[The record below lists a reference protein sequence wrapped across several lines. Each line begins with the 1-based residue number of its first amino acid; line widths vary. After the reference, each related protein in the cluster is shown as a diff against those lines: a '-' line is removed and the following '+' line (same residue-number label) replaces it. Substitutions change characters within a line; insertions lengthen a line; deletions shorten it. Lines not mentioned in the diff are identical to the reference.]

1 MDQPKTPPSS
11 KSPHQV
17 LKGRPHPILS
27 LTIPDEPTFD
37 PKQQSIESIK
47 NKAAQLLLENQE
59 LRAFFLDKDSLKKY
73 DESADKKL
81 FLQLF
86 TRNSFAISK
95 KILIYRA
102 AVDKVKELRDD
113 DFEIAPKTE
122 GINSGFI
129 ISTPSGAR
137 YFTKSF
143 LNSEMSGK
151 KKIHEYFIYKLL
163 QYCGYGPKI
172 HFSCHENMTPVIISE
187 DLTTLKADGTKKE
200 FAPLAVKKDYEEFS
214 PETEAHI
221 IASELLAN
229 LLGLADFHK
238 NNIGFVQT
246 SGPKTVTQQ
255 KIKPKIIDFH
265 LDPTPE
271 DLNFD
276 LTFDESGDLK
286 IFGHAYKIKEENLQ
300 KLHLQALKNLLNGT
314 HRRPPLKEAVGLAL
328 RDCETVC
335 AQMSQGFEAEDFQI
349 TSESREEKEKSPIK
363 RLIDQSSRDESLMDF
378 IKELN
383 SKIDVLQERIR
394 QKSVVK

>member
-1 MDQPKTPPSS
+1 MDKPKTPPSS
-11 KSPHQV
+11 QSARPRLKFRPLSLVIKPPKSPEPQQQQLEL
-17 LKGRPHPILS
+17 LK
-27 LTIPDEPTFD
+27 E
-37 PKQQSIESIK
+37 
-47 NKAAQLLLENQE
+47 KAAQLLLENPE
-59 LRAFFLDKDSLKKY
+59 LRTFFFDKDLLRKY
-73 DESADKKL
+73 DESSEKSL
-81 FLQLF
+81 FLQRLVK
-86 TRNSFAISK
+86 NSLDLSK
-95 KILIYRA
+95 KVLIYKASR
-102 AVDKVKELRDD
+102 DKARELSGED
-113 DFEIAPKTE
+113 DFEILPKTE

-172 HFSCHENMTPVIISE
+172 HFSCHENMMPVIISE

-246 SGPKTVTQQ
+246 SGPKTTTQQ

-300 KLHLQALKNLLNGT
+300 KLHLQALQNLLNGT
-314 HRRPPLKEAVGLAL
+314 HRRPPLKEAVVLAL

-383 SKIDVLQERIR
+383 SKIDVLQEKIH
-394 QKSVVK
+394 QKSLVK